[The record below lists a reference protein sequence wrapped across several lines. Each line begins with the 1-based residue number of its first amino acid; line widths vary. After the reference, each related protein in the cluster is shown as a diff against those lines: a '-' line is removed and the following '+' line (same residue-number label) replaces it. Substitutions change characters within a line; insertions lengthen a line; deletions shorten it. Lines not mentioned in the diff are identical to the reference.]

1 MTYLVTRSAGHLGE
15 APERNPIKWKPLFGK
30 IARQNKNL
38 DRGFDSIKTHRA
50 LIRTLGDCFVGRD
63 IVLSPPTRFGWH
75 LTDGS
80 DLVYVDAQARA
91 MGIKGCRGECRR
103 DSLYRVNLA

>member
-1 MTYLVTRSAGHLGE
+1 M
-15 APERNPIKWKPLFGK
+15 
-30 IARQNKNL
+30 
-38 DRGFDSIKTHRA
+38 
-50 LIRTLGDCFVGRD
+50 GRD